1 MKFLYSAKGCSH
13 CDNRGECTKKNSES
27 NLTKESRKIE
37 EMKDNLKRTWETLCR
52 DFTRSNPT

>member
-13 CDNRGECTKKNSES
+13 CDNRGVCSKKNSES
-27 NLTKESRKIE
+27 NMAKEVKKVE
-37 EMKDNLKRTWETLCR
+37 EMRDSLKRTWETLCR